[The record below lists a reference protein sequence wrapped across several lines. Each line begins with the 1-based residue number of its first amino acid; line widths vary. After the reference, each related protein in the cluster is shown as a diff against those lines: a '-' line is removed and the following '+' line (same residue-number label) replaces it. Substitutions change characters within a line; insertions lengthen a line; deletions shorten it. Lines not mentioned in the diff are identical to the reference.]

1 MNASEP
7 KVVAGNFTLT
17 RSFTGGILR
26 RLAAA
31 IAIAMVIAALPGIY
45 VLQRQVENQLMQR
58 LVSQAGEAT
67 IIAETAAIPANEF
80 LQRTHLADKTD
91 ARYLVFT
98 SDGALIAD
106 SLQHE
111 NVPVGATADSS
122 VPLQDLA
129 ALIKNAPTGVQTG
142 YSAGGDFYF
151 ALSSLP
157 QGFVAAILSKEVLR
171 SQLRLAVAIN
181 LAAGFVVLLVLLGI
195 VATLL
200 RGLIADPIKAMIRT
214 IRQFAGGDYGARMP
228 SEREDELGLMA
239 TTFNDMAMNIT
250 GREAAL
256 QNAMR
261 LYDES
266 KAFNDTILE
275 NAMLAVITIAD
286 NGEIIGFNSAAEKI
300 FGHSRAN
307 TVGREM
313 AALIIPERYRDAH
326 YRGLKRFLDTRE
338 SRVLGSQL
346 ELSAMRADGSE
357 FPIEMTISVSYFD
370 NKPYFTAFVSDL
382 TDTRNARDEL
392 ARQQEALR
400 QSEKLSAMGALL
412 AGVAHELNNPLAIL
426 MGRAALLEGK
436 ITDPLVQKEVQ
447 RIRDAAERCGRIVR
461 TFLSMARQRPS
472 ERKSVQLNNVVSG
485 ALELLGYSLRA
496 SGIKISTRLQA
507 NMPEV
512 SIDGDQVGQILVN
525 LLINAQQAL
534 DSVSGH
540 REILIETGR
549 LPGQQFVRVS
559 DNGPGVADDVRERI
573 FDPFFTTKTEGT
585 GTGVGL
591 SVSRSIAREHGGEL
605 SLESDEQGA
614 SFFLSLPAG
623 DGGGKQESQAR
634 PGGDEPQPGLA
645 LIIDDEKEM
654 GELLA
659 DVLRS
664 AGYQAVTVTDGRN
677 ALDWLSRN
685 SCDFVFCDIRMPDL
699 DGPSVWRE
707 LRKQHPQ
714 LARRT
719 AFITG
724 DTLSASI
731 GPFLKETGQPCLE
744 KPFTPEDVLAL
755 AADIESR

>member
-1 MNASEP
+1 MNDIERTI
-7 KVVAGNFTLT
+7 AGGFTLT

-26 RLAAA
+26 RLAVAVAA
-31 IAIAMVIAALPGIY
+31 AMVLAALPGIY
-45 VLQRQVENQLMQR
+45 VLQRQVENQLLQR
-58 LVSQAGEAT
+58 LISQAGEAA
-67 IIAETAAIPANEF
+67 IITETAAIPLGEF
-80 LQRTHLADKTD
+80 LQRTRLADKAD
-91 ARYLVFT
+91 ARYLIFAA
-98 SDGALIAD
+98 DGALIAD

-111 NVPVGATADSS
+111 NVRAGATADSS
-122 VPLQDLA
+122 VPLQDLSS
-129 ALIKNAPTGVQTG
+129 LIKKAPVGVQTG
-142 YSAGGDFYF
+142 YSASGDFYF

-171 SQLRLAVAIN
+171 SKVRLAVAIN
-181 LAAGFVVLLVLLGI
+181 LAAGAVVLLIVLGI

-200 RGLIADPIKAMIRT
+200 RRHIAEPMKDMSRT
-214 IRQFAGGDYGARMP
+214 VKQFAGGDYGARMP
-228 SEREDELGLMA
+228 TDREDELGLMA
-239 TTFNDMAMNIT
+239 AIFNDMAMNIT
-250 GREAAL
+250 NREAAL

-286 NGEIIGFNSAAEKI
+286 NGEIIGFNTAAEKV
-300 FGHSRAN
+300 FGHARAN

-313 AALIIPERYRDAH
+313 AELIIPERYREAH

-338 SRVLGSQL
+338 SRVLGAKL
-346 ELSAMRADGSE
+346 ELSALRADGSE

-382 TDTRNARDEL
+382 TDTRNTREEL

-436 ITDPLVQKEVQ
+436 ISDPLVQKEVQ

-461 TFLSMARQRPS
+461 TFLSMARQKPS
-472 ERKSVQLNNVVSG
+472 ERKPVQLNNVVSG

-534 DSVSGH
+534 DGANDH

-549 LPGQQFVRVS
+549 LPGQQYVRVS
-559 DNGPGVADDVRERI
+559 DNGPGVSDAVRERI
-573 FDPFFTTKTEGT
+573 FDPFFTTKVEGA

-591 SVSRSIAREHGGEL
+591 SVSRSIAREHGGDL
-605 SLESDEQGA
+605 LLENDVDGA
-614 SFFLSLPAG
+614 SFLLSLPAG
-623 DGGGKQESQAR
+623 DGSGRQESQA
-634 PGGDEPQPGLA
+634 PLVSDEPQPGLA

-677 ALDWLSRN
+677 ALDWLGSN
-685 SCDFVFCDIRMPDL
+685 TCDFIFCDIRMPDL

-714 LARRT
+714 LAKRT